1 MAAVISA
8 VKEPSLVSA
17 SRKEYLALLND
28 RSWWD
33 AWYRDLSDYFQVR
46 RSRFLASDAN
56 KPKRNSKNARNRALM
71 AVRVARAGLMGGLMP
86 QARPWFGL
94 VTADPDLAKFRT
106 VKPYLYDVQQIL
118 FETFAR
124 TNIYDAAHESFG
136 DDIVFGVSS
145 LYVEDDDR
153 DLIRAYVDPVGS
165 FVLQN
170 SARLEVDTW
179 YKRTTMTVRQLVRRF
194 GYSNC
199 SNPVKLSWDRG
210 DYHFRHEV
218 VHGVKPREDRER
230 GYRDAKNKPWA
241 SCWYETAGNSEDY
254 LSESGY
260 DEFPTMCS
268 RWEKTGEDVYGSP
281 PAADALGAAMGLQ
294 KFEDRRLQA
303 LDKLVTPP
311 MNAPRELRDQGGV
324 TLLPGETNYYEGAAH
339 SKVEPAILIDPRVF
353 VEARNELADIED
365 QIDEALFYDLF
376 LMIAKDD
383 RSGITAEEIRA
394 KKEERLLQV
403 GPTIQRVQREKL
415 SPLLHRS
422 TNILERRGELPQRP
436 QELLGVNLSFEFLA
450 PLAVA
455 QRAVATEAL
464 ERTSAFAVNLSKF
477 IPSVLDNL
485 DADEAFTDYAK
496 SIGAPPKIV
505 RSPEDV
511 AKIRSDREKA
521 DEAQRMAEMAKPA
534 KDAATAV
541 KIGAETQPV
550 AGNPLAGLAAQVQ
563 QPPASAPPSSVL
575 PPGLSVVPGNAA

>member
-1 MAAVISA
+1 MARKPEISRPA
-8 VKEPSLVSA
+8 LA
-17 SRKEYLALLND
+17 RQEYAALLD
-28 RSWWD
+28 ERAWWD
-33 AWYRDLSDYFQVR
+33 AWFRDLSDYFQVR

-94 VTADPDLAKFRT
+94 ITPDPDLSKFRS
-106 VKPYLYDVQQIL
+106 VKPYLYDVQQIM

-136 DDIVFGVSS
+136 DDVVFGVSS

-153 DLIRAYVDPVGS
+153 DLIRGYVDPVGS
-165 FVLQN
+165 FVVQN

-179 YKRTTMTVRQLVRRF
+179 YKRTTLTVRQMVTRF
-194 GYSNC
+194 GLSNC
-199 SNPVKLSWDRG
+199 SEVVQSAWERNN
-210 DYHFRHEV
+210 YHQKFAV
-218 VHGVKPREDRER
+218 VHGVTPRSDREY
-230 GYRDAKNKPWA
+230 GYRDAGQMPYA
-241 SCWYETAGNSEDY
+241 SCWYEEAGNQDSY
-254 LSESGY
+254 LLESGY
-260 DEFPTMCS
+260 NEFPVMVS
-268 RWEKTGEDVYGSP
+268 RWEKTGEDAYGSP

-303 LDKLVTPP
+303 LDKLVNPP
-311 MNAPRELRDQGGV
+311 TNAPRELRDMGGV
-324 TLLPGETNYYEGAAH
+324 TMLPGETNYYEGGPH
-339 SKVEPAILIDPRVF
+339 NKVEPAILIDPRVF
-353 VEARNELADIED
+353 VEARNEIKDIED

-403 GPTIQRVQREKL
+403 GPTIQRLQREKL

-422 TNILERRGELPQRP
+422 IAILERRGELPP
-436 QELLGVNLSFEFLA
+436 KPPELENVPLSFEFLA

-455 QRAVATEAL
+455 QRAVSTEAL
-464 ERTSAFAVNLSKF
+464 ERSMAFGTNLSKF
-477 IPSVLDNL
+477 IPTVLDNI
-485 DADEAFTDYAK
+485 DADEAYTEYVK
-496 SIGAPPKIV
+496 SIGAPPKTL
-505 RSPEDV
+505 RAKEDV
-511 AKIRSDREKA
+511 AKLREDRAKA
-521 DEAQRMAEMAKPA
+521 DQMQQMAEAAKPL

-550 AGNPLAGLAAQVQ
+550 PGNPLERLAAQIP

-575 PPGLSVVPGNAA
+575 PPGLSAVPGNAP